1 MIGCLGWFRSYVET
15 GMRVVNY
22 GVSSNRNPSPE
33 QSLSVNRPGAYFWRT
48 LYLYEVASILA
59 FDILAAM

>member
-1 MIGCLGWFRSYVET
+1 
-15 GMRVVNY
+15 MRVVNY
-22 GVSSNRNPSPE
+22 GDSSNRNPPPE

-59 FDILAAM
+59 FDILAAV

>member
-1 MIGCLGWFRSYVET
+1 
-15 GMRVVNY
+15 MRVVNY

-59 FDILAAM
+59 FDILAAV